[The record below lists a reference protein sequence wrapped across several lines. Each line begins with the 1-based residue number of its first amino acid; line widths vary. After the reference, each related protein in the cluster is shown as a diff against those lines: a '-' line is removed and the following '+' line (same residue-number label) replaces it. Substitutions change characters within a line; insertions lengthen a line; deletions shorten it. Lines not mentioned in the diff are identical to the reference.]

1 MDKDTFIT
9 VGEECTYEFEEK
21 KSIFIASVFVVTS
34 KEQAQERVDDL
45 KQKYYDATHNCYAY
59 VLRDGAYRKFSD
71 DGEPSGTAGMPILN
85 VIERLSLCNTLVVVT
100 RYFGGIKLGAGGL
113 VRAYST
119 AAADVLTKAGKS
131 IYVKGSKGI
140 IDVDYDNLG
149 LVERYLNS
157 NGVTINGKT
166 FGNGVTIS
174 VTTNK
179 PWEEIENTV
188 TDICAGGAIC
198 ELEGNVWVKQS
209 DID

>member
-34 KEQAQERVDDL
+34 KEQAQARVDEL

-119 AAADVLTKAGKS
+119 AAAEVLTKAGS
-131 IYVKGSKGI
+131 ITS
-140 IDVDYDNLG
+140 
-149 LVERYLNS
+149 S
-157 NGVTINGKT
+157 
-166 FGNGVTIS
+166 
-174 VTTNK
+174 
-179 PWEEIENTV
+179 
-188 TDICAGGAIC
+188 
-198 ELEGNVWVKQS
+198 
-209 DID
+209 

>member
-198 ELEGNVWVKQS
+198 ELECNVWVKQS

>member
-1 MDKDTFIT
+1 MEKTVLTVFSQHQSEKIIEKSRFIT
-9 VGEECTYEFEEK
+9 YSRHVESEEEARA
-21 KSIFIASVFVVTS
+21 FIAQIRSEHS
-34 KEQAQERVDDL
+34 L
-45 KQKYYDATHNCYAY
+45 ATHVCFAFISDKTGN
-59 VLRDGAYRKFSD
+59 LQRFSD
-71 DGEPSGTAGMPILN
+71 DGEPQGTAGMPILEVLKN
-85 VIERLSLCNTLVVVT
+85 KKLYETAVAVV

-119 AAADVLTKAGKS
+119 AAADVLTKAGTS
-131 IYVKGSKGI
+131 IYVKGSKGV

-157 NGVTINGKT
+157 SGITINDKT
-166 FGNGVTIS
+166 FGNGVTIR

-179 PWEEIENTV
+179 PWEEIETTV

>member
-34 KEQAQERVDDL
+34 KEQAQERVDEL

-157 NGVTINGKT
+157 NGVTINDKT

>member
-157 NGVTINGKT
+157 SGVTINDKT

>member
-34 KEQAQERVDDL
+34 KEQAQARVDEL

-85 VIERLSLCNTLVVVT
+85 VIERLLLCNTLVVVT

-119 AAADVLTKAGKS
+119 AAAEVLTKAGKS
-131 IYVKGSKGI
+131 IYVKGSKGV

-157 NGVTINGKT
+157 NGVTVNAKT

-179 PWEEIENTV
+179 PWDEIENTV

>member
-34 KEQAQERVDDL
+34 REEAQERVDAL
-45 KQKYYDATHNCYAY
+45 NKKYADATHNCYAY
-59 VLRDGAYRKFSD
+59 VLRDGSYRKFSD

-131 IYVKGSKGI
+131 IYVKGSKGV
-140 IDVDYDNLG
+140 IDVDYDNLA
-149 LVERYLNS
+149 LVERYLVG
-157 NGVTINGKT
+157 NGVVINNKN
-166 FGNGVTIS
+166 FGNGVSIS

-179 PWEEIENTV
+179 PWEEIDNAV

-198 ELEGNVWVKQS
+198 ELESEVWVKLS
-209 DID
+209 NIE

>member
-34 KEQAQERVDDL
+34 KEEAQERVDAL
-45 KQKYYDATHNCYAY
+45 NKKYADATHNCYAY
-59 VLRDGAYRKFSD
+59 VLRDGSYRKFSD

-131 IYVKGSKGI
+131 IYVKGSKGV
-140 IDVDYDNLG
+140 IDVDYDNLA
-149 LVERYLNS
+149 LVERYLVG
-157 NGVTINGKT
+157 NGVVINNKN
-166 FGNGVTIS
+166 FGNGVSIS

-179 PWEEIENTV
+179 PWEEIDNAV

-198 ELEGNVWVKQS
+198 ELESEVWVKLS
-209 DID
+209 DIE

>member
-34 KEQAQERVDDL
+34 KEQAQERVDEL

-131 IYVKGSKGI
+131 IYVKGSRGT

>member
-34 KEQAQERVDDL
+34 KEQAQARVDEL

-119 AAADVLTKAGKS
+119 AAAEVLTKAGKS
-131 IYVKGSKGI
+131 IYVKGSRGT
-140 IDVDYDNLG
+140 IDVDYDDLG

-157 NGVTINGKT
+157 SGVTVDAKT